1 MANGAATD
9 YRIFVAA
16 STGYFAF
23 ENPAGELHVY
33 PANRPQV
40 IPACQA
46 IALWP
51 CAGALDPTPNGEIT
65 ALDCH
70 GIALTALDVRGLA
83 ALKTLD
89 CSQNQL
95 PDLDLDGLVAL
106 ENLYCDQNPFITLD
120 LRPCHSLTFV
130 RYAANLFGYTDL
142 VRPSDDLACHDWP
155 LFSLCQN
162 RAANLLDTTKDTLCA
177 AKYISPRIRSLTPEE
192 AQIRDIAYALK
203 KAEPEAVAVAA
214 PTMAALIAGPCWL
227 IPIPASNGSLDANIA
242 LARAVAT
249 LVPGAHVKLAIAR
262 SQPVESSTDRRRR
275 RMNGLQAHEHHF
287 VRTGGPVN
295 PLPVYFVDN
304 VITTGNTIRA
314 ARAALGWGTGLAYAD
329 ASSPFNNRLCQATAS
344 RPARRRGPVEPALQ
358 PAL

>member
-1 MANGAATD
+1 MANGAVAD

-16 STGYFAF
+16 TTGYFAV
-23 ENPAGELHVY
+23 EDPAGELHVY

-40 IPACQA
+40 IPASQA
-46 IALWP
+46 VAFWP
-51 CAGALDPTPNGEIT
+51 CAGAFDPTPTGEIT

-95 PDLDLDGLVAL
+95 PGLELDGLVAL

-120 LRPCHSLTFV
+120 LRPCHCLTFV
-130 RYAANLFGYTDL
+130 RYASSLFGYADL
-142 VRPSDDLACHDWP
+142 APAIGDDLACHDWP

-162 RAANLLDTTKDTLCA
+162 RDASLLNTTNDTLCA
-177 AKYISPRIRSLTPEE
+177 VKYVSPRIRSLTAEE
-192 AQIRDIAYALK
+192 TKTRDIAYALK
-203 KAEPEAVAVAA
+203 KAEPEAVSVAPA
-214 PTMAALIAGPCWL
+214 MAALIAGPCWL

-242 LARAVAT
+242 LARAVAA

-262 SQPVESSTDRRRR
+262 SHPVESSTARRRK

-287 VRTGGPVN
+287 VRTGAPLN
-295 PLPVYFVDN
+295 PLPLYFVDN

-329 ASSPFNNRLCQATAS
+329 ASSPFNNRLYQATAS
-344 RPARRRGPVEPALQ
+344 RPARRRPIQ
-358 PAL
+358 PAMQPVL